1 MDLTIRLDTPRKFS
15 QIREHM
21 HKLRPGVLAVQ
32 RANYN
37 IVHLFPL
44 LLRSVYNILPGHL
57 GKMLT
62 KVFLLI
68 RNLHIYKCYEK
79 KFTKMWLWEMPFL
92 AVASG
97 EYIGHSVIRDANE
110 ISMKFVQSLT
120 TTKYFTGSNSYFG

>member
-1 MDLTIRLDTPRKFS
+1 MNLTIRLDTTRKFS

-57 GKMLT
+57 GKNVNKGFSSDSQST
-62 KVFLLI
+62 
-68 RNLHIYKCYEK
+68 
-79 KFTKMWLWEMPFL
+79 
-92 AVASG
+92 
-97 EYIGHSVIRDANE
+97 YI
-110 ISMKFVQSLT
+110 
-120 TTKYFTGSNSYFG
+120 